1 MRAPARG
8 IPAFGASGLV
18 VLVAGTFLPWL
29 RSGQVRRNS
38 YQAGGALQ
46 RLLGVHGV
54 LDSAV
59 SAWPFVG
66 LLCAGIV
73 ATYAIGCHRCAA
85 LLALIVALFTGA
97 VALAA
102 LRIGGNRILRAAA
115 LGPSVTLLGALA
127 VLAAATLL
135 LTSRA
140 SSQRRKGAR
149 HDPTAPRLADR

>member
-1 MRAPARG
+1 MPAPG
-8 IPAFGASGLV
+8 IPAFGGSGLV
-18 VLVAGTFLPWL
+18 VLVVGTFLPWL
-29 RSGQVRRNS
+29 RSGQARRNS

-46 RLLGVHGV
+46 RLLGVHGI

-66 LLCAGIV
+66 LLCA
-73 ATYAIGCHRCAA
+73 ATIAIYAVGFRRCAA

-102 LRIGGNRILRAAA
+102 LWVGGNRLMRAAA
-115 LGPSVTLLGALA
+115 LGPTVTLVGALA

-135 LTSRA
+135 LTSSRVRTP
-140 SSQRRKGAR
+140 QRSKS
-149 HDPTAPRLADR
+149 